1 MFLNVG
7 YVKPNKDKIRY
18 ISNKTLPAV
27 GVIDTVNGCPL
38 TGDGFKIRFIL
49 LFKITF
55 PPLLSRAVNMT
66 G

>member
-1 MFLNVG
+1 
-7 YVKPNKDKIRY
+7 
-18 ISNKTLPAV
+18 
-27 GVIDTVNGCPL
+27 L